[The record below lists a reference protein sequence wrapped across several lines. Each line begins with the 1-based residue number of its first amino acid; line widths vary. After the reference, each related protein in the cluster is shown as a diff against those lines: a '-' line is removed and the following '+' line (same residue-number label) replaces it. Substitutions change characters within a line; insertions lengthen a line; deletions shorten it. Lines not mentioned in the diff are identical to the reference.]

1 MPRQVLGRG
10 LEALIPTKTKTETNN
25 SGETGSGENPVVSI
39 PVSKIVANPH
49 QPRRHF
55 AEDELR
61 DLAESIRKH
70 GVLQPLL
77 VTKVDGGFE
86 LIAGERRSR
95 AAKLAGLAEVPAIVK
110 EATDQDKLE
119 IAIVENLHRSDL
131 NPMEKARA
139 YRRLIDDFK
148 LTQEGVAIRVGKS
161 REQVANTLRLLDLP
175 EEIQEALAAGKITT
189 GHAKAILGARSETER
204 RRMFNEILR
213 GKVNVRGAERL
224 VPKHQRS
231 RVASARD
238 PFYADFE
245 EQLREKLGAKVTV
258 LKKAKGARLVID
270 CYSPDE
276 FRTVAG
282 KIVGEQM

>member
-10 LEALIPTKTKTETNN
+10 LEALIPTKTNPDSATETNA
-25 SGETGSGENPVVSI
+25 GSEPVALI
-39 PVSKIVANPH
+39 PVNKIAPNPH

-55 AEDELR
+55 GEAELR

-70 GVLQPLL
+70 GVLQPLI

-95 AAKLAGLAEVPAIVK
+95 AAKLAGITEVPAIIK

-119 IAIVENLHRSDL
+119 IAIVENLHRTDL
-131 NPMEKARA
+131 NPLEQARA
-139 YRRLIDDFK
+139 YRRLIDNFK

-161 REQVANTLRLLDLP
+161 REQVANTLRFLELP
-175 EEIQEALAAGKITT
+175 EEVQEALAAEKITA
-189 GHAKAILGARSETER
+189 GHAKAILSARSATER
-204 RRMFNEILR
+204 LRLFHEILKNR
-213 GKVNVRGAERL
+213 ANVRAAEKL
-224 VPKHQRS
+224 GQRQRAGRS
-231 RVASARD
+231 SAKRD
-238 PFYADFE
+238 PYLEDLE
-245 EQLREKLGAKVTV
+245 EQLRERLGAKVTA
-258 LKKAKGARLVID
+258 LRKGKGARLIID

-276 FRTVAG
+276 VQTVTR

>member
-10 LEALIPTKTKTETNN
+10 LEALIPTKTKTDFSPAEDDV
-25 SGETGSGENPVVSI
+25 GHGSVSMI
-39 PVSKIVANPH
+39 PLNKIVPNPH

-55 AEDELR
+55 AEEDLH
-61 DLAESIRKH
+61 DLAESIKKH

-95 AAKLAGLAEVPAIVK
+95 AARMAGILEVPAIIK

-119 IAIVENLHRSDL
+119 IAIVENLHRADL
-131 NPMEKARA
+131 NPLEQARA

-161 REQVANTLRLLDLP
+161 RELVANMLRLLELP
-175 EEIQEALAAGKITT
+175 EEIQLALAAGKITA
-189 GHAKAILGARSETER
+189 GHAKALLGIRNQSER
-204 RRMFNEILR
+204 LKLFREIIQ
-213 GKVNVRGAERL
+213 GKVNVRTAEKL
-224 VPKHQRS
+224 VQQHKPG
-231 RVASARD
+231 RVAPVRD
-238 PFYADFE
+238 PYYADFE
-245 EQLREKLGAKVTV
+245 EQLREKLGAKVAV
-258 LKKAKGARLVID
+258 LKKGQGTRVVID
-270 CYSPDE
+270 CYSPEE